1 MAYVYRHIRLDKN
14 EPFYIG
20 IGNNK
25 SRAYTI
31 SKRNNRW
38 KNIVNKHGYKVE
50 ITHSDLIW
58 EDACLIEKYLI
69 SFYGRLDINTG
80 ILCNMTDGGEG
91 ALNRIFTKEHRDR
104 ISLSKKGQ
112 KQTQETIQKIRIS
125 KKGFEHTDLFKK
137 NMSLRFSGE
146 NNPNFGKKTPEHIKE
161 MKRKIILDYNTGIFY
176 ESLLEASN
184 VFKIKNGNLSKM
196 LNGVR
201 RNYTNLKYV

>member
-20 IGNNK
+20 IGNNI

-38 KNIVNKHGYKVE
+38 NNIVNKYGYKIE
-50 ITHSDLIW
+50 ITHSDITW
-58 EDACLIEKYLI
+58 EDACLIERYLI
-69 SFYGRLDINTG
+69 SFYGRLDLNTG

-91 ALNRIFTKEHRDR
+91 TVNRIFTEQHRKK
-104 ISLSKKGQ
+104 ISLSKEGH
-112 KQTQETIQKIRIS
+112 KQTQETIDKIRIS
-125 KKGFEHTDLFKK
+125 KKGFKHTDLFKK
-137 NMSLRFSGE
+137 NMSLRVIGE
-146 NNPNFGKKTPEHIKE
+146 NNPNFGKEIPEYIKE

-184 VFKIKNGNLSKM
+184 VYKIKNGNLSKM